1 MVKIADLLAAGP
13 CYSFEFFPPKTDE
26 AEAVLAQTL
35 RDLEPLNPAYVSI
48 TYGAGGS
55 TRERT
60 HDLVVHILRTTTMTP
75 MAHLTCAAH
84 TRAELES
91 ILSRYREAEVD
102 NILCLGGDPPVGLD
116 LPAGELTHATELVA
130 LAREISD
137 FSLGVAAHPE
147 GHPASANITGDRDRT
162 AAKLRDADFA
172 VTQFFFR
179 CADYFSMVEAMRARG
194 VDKPIVPGIMPISSL
209 SGISRMASMSGAAV
223 PREVIDRLEP
233 YADDADA
240 VRKCGIEIATELCRE
255 LLDNGAP
262 GLHFYTLNRSTATR
276 EIYANLGLGAQT

>member
-1 MVKIADLLAAGP
+1 MVKIADKLAAGP
-13 CYSFEFFPPKTDE
+13 CFSFEFFPPKTTE
-26 AEAVLAQTL
+26 AELTLDQTL
-35 RDLEPLNPAYVSI
+35 HELEPLNPSYVSI

-84 TRAELES
+84 TRSELQT
-91 ILSRYREAEVD
+91 ILQRYRDAEVE

-116 LPAGELTHATELVA
+116 LPAGDLTYATELVE
-130 LAREISD
+130 LARGISD

-147 GHPASANITGDRDRT
+147 GHPASANMTGDRDRMAT
-162 AAKLRDADFA
+162 KLRDADFA

-179 CADYFSMVEAMRARG
+179 PSDYFAMVEALATRG
-194 VDKPIVPGIMPISSL
+194 VTKPVVPGVMPISSL
-209 SGISRMASMSGAAV
+209 SGISRMAAMSGAAV

-240 VRKCGIEIATELCRE
+240 VRRCGIEIATELCRE

-276 EIYANLGLGAQT
+276 EIYANLGLGAQA